1 MIQEKAITFAKEL
14 PGKFAGTRWMV
25 TTLEGKNHRTFKTV
39 SKDRFLYIVTPEMV
53 DGWWETSLPILLS
66 NFEVKNI
73 HHNVG

>member
-1 MIQEKAITFAKEL
+1 
-14 PGKFAGTRWMV
+14 MV
-25 TTLEGKNHRTFKTV
+25 TTLEGKNHITFKTV

-66 NFEVKNI
+66 NFEVKDI